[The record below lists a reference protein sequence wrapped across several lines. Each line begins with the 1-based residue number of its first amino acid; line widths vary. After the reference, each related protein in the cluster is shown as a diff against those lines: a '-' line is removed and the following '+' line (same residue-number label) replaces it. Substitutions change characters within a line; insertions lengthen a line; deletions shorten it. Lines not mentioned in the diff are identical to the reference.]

1 MELQRRVCVAVWVF
15 TLAVLVIC
23 TPVPQEEG
31 DGSSSGGLRQEQCPL
46 GEEVE
51 MLEGGSGRRVVVAPV
66 VGGLGAAAARTSCHT
81 HQAKPLFLNTQQDA
95 DILYKLLKDCIKTG
109 KISSVWVPAR
119 RSAHYKKINRPL
131 ANSTVASYG
140 NVEYDWMSAHYDR
153 QTDNI
158 TLLPFPEKTHQ
169 RKGIICIR
177 KEEEK

>member
-95 DILYKLLKDCIKTG
+95 DILYKLLK
-109 KISSVWVPAR
+109 VPGTAMTDPVSPR
-119 RSAHYKKINRPL
+119 YR
-131 ANSTVASYG
+131 
-140 NVEYDWMSAHYDR
+140 YDR
-153 QTDNI
+153 PCESPYRYDRPCESPVP
-158 TLLPFPEKTHQ
+158 L
-169 RKGIICIR
+169 
-177 KEEEK
+177 